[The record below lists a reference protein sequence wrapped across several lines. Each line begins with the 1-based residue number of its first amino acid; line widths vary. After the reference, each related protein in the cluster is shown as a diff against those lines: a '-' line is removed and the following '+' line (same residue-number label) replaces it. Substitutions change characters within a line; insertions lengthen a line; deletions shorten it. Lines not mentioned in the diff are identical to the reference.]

1 MPIGDAL
8 SHAVQAGLAPDI
20 VARLLIAGLC
30 LPFLISGVVKSLRFA
45 GAVEEFSSLGFPR
58 PALFAALTIA
68 LHLCASLS
76 VIVLAGWPAALGALA
91 LAAFTLVAS
100 LMAHAFW
107 KKRGVARFQQ
117 TNIFVE
123 HVALT
128 CGLLF
133 VAHWHLHRV

>member
-1 MPIGDAL
+1 MPPSDAL
-8 SHAVQAGLAPDI
+8 SHAALAPDL

-30 LPFLISGVVKSLRFA
+30 LPYLISGVLKSFRFA
-45 GAVEEFSSLGFPR
+45 GAVEEFAGLGFPR
-58 PALFAALTIA
+58 PAVFAVMTIA
-68 LHLCASLS
+68 LQLCASVA

-91 LAAFTLVAS
+91 LAAFTFSAS
-100 LMAHAFW
+100 LMVHAFW

-133 VAHWHLHRV
+133 VAWWHLSRV